1 MMFIVHDV
9 VGEQDELGDQYVL
22 EEQDELGE
30 HDELGEGDYSSSCVC
45 PRIYRP
51 VCGVDGKTYNNG
63 CLAKCAGTRRA
74 CKGKCPCRGCPCP
87 RIYRPVCGVDGKTYN
102 NGCLATRCAKVPI

>member
-1 MMFIVHDV
+1 MKIKLLFSLTMMFIVHDV
-9 VGEQDELGDQYVL
+9 VGEQDELGEQYVL

-30 HDELGEGDYSSSCVC
+30 QDGLGEGDYSSSCVC

-63 CLAKCAGTRRA
+63 CLAKCAG
-74 CKGKCPCRGCPCP
+74 KGVQMLLRY
-87 RIYRPVCGVDGKTYN
+87 I
-102 NGCLATRCAKVPI
+102 